1 MVLPKHMRLKGHR
14 CFDFIYKEA
23 SRFYGPSMVLRV
35 TNANTKPQVKG
46 KNSKTRS
53 SIKCAISISN
63 KVSKKSVT
71 RNKLRRLFHQHLSL
85 RLSKMNFDEDV
96 WAFISLKPS
105 CMKSSNINLLKE
117 CDKLFVKAGL
127 TKWLSV
133 PMKTFFT
140 MEDLQEVI

>member
-23 SRFYGPSMVLRV
+23 LRFYGPSMVLRV
-35 TNANTKPQVKG
+35 TNANTKLQIKG
-46 KNSKTRS
+46 INSNIRP

-85 RLSKMNFDEDV
+85 RLSKVNFDEEV
-96 WAFISLKPS
+96 WAFFSLKPS

-117 CDKLFVKAGL
+117 CDKLLSMAGI
-127 TKWLSV
+127 TK
-133 PMKTFFT
+133 
-140 MEDLQEVI
+140 

>member
-23 SRFYGPSMVLRV
+23 IRFYGPSMVLRV
-35 TNANTKPQVKG
+35 TNANAKLQFKG
-46 KNSKTRS
+46 INPKIRP

-71 RNKLRRLFHQHLSL
+71 RNKLRRLFHHHLSL
-85 RLSKMNFDEDV
+85 RLSKVSFNEEV

-105 CMKSSNINLLKE
+105 CMKCSTINLLKE
-117 CDKLFVKAGL
+117 CDKLLSMSGI
-127 TKWLSV
+127 TK
-133 PMKTFFT
+133 
-140 MEDLQEVI
+140 